1 MSADRPTIA
10 VIAGATRFP
19 VMVAERA
26 REAGCRVVVAGLRGL
41 ADPALRDRADVFR
54 WVGVVR
60 IGGWVRFLRR
70 QGVQRAILAGSV
82 RKSDMYGRF
91 RLIRYWPDW
100 TAIRLWFFRAADKR
114 NDTLLC
120 ALADHLQS
128 KGITLENSVQFNAA
142 DMMPEGVLTSA
153 RPTAAQESDIEFG
166 WGIAKEMGRLDVG
179 QSIAVKER
187 EVIAVEAIEGTDR
200 MIERA
205 GELCRHGGWTLIKVA
220 KPNQDM
226 RFDVPTVGPD
236 TVENLK
242 RNGGRVLVVE
252 AGRTFVVDRDK
263 MVAAAERLGVVIVGR
278 QETQGQARRH
288 PGAPG
293 HAGTKV

>member
-10 VIAGATRFP
+10 IIAGATRFP

-26 REAGCRVVVAGLRGL
+26 RQAGYRVIVAGLRGL
-41 ADPALRDRADVFR
+41 ADPILRDLADVFR

-60 IGGWVRFLRR
+60 IGAWVRFLRR
-70 QGVQRAILAGSV
+70 HGVQRAILAGSV

-91 RLIRYWPDW
+91 RLIRYWPDCV
-100 TAIRLWFFRAADKR
+100 AIRLWFFRAADKR
-114 NDTLLC
+114 NDTLLRV
-120 ALADHLQS
+120 LADHLES

-142 DMMPEGVLTSA
+142 DMMPEGVLTSVGL
-153 RPTAAQESDIEFG
+153 TAAQEQDVEFG
-166 WGIAKEMGRLDVG
+166 WFIAKEMGRLDIG

-187 EVIAVEAIEGTDR
+187 EVIAVEAIEGTDC
-200 MIERA
+200 MISRA
-205 GELCRHGGWTLIKVA
+205 GELCRHGGWVLVKVA

-242 RNGGRVLVVE
+242 RHGGRVLVAE
-252 AGRTFVVDRDK
+252 ADRTFVVDRDK
-263 MVAAAERLGVVIVGR
+263 MVAAADRLGVVIVGR
-278 QETQGQARRH
+278 RDR
-288 PGAPG
+288 
-293 HAGTKV
+293 